1 MCDSPLITATILKK
15 RTEVIDVRDIGPIVT
30 IHANGTRFVDNR
42 NGGKPNA
49 APAGQT
55 IKVLRLKIIDKKAD
69 GSAYVVNRLY
79 ANKTLI
85 TQIQNGPTVTIY
97 PNETRFVC
105 YQGNDIV
112 QNERKKEPWSVSNLI
127 LLSDF
132 LVCEF
137 KN

>member
-55 IKVLRLKIIDKKAD
+55 IKVLQLKIINKKARWERLCCQ
-69 GSAYVVNRLY
+69 SVVR
-79 ANKTLI
+79 K
-85 TQIQNGPTVTIY
+85 QNAHHSDPEW
-97 PNETRFVC
+97 PND
-105 YQGNDIV
+105 Y
-112 QNERKKEPWSVSNLI
+112 NLSKRNALC
-127 LLSDF
+127 LLSRQRH
-132 LVCEF
+132 CSE
-137 KN
+137 